1 MRERSPSENFI
12 KFLLSK
18 QTYDSA
24 MILRIVE
31 DFGLS
36 AISERYIEALLEKM
50 GEFPDPYKPTE
61 RKHKPSQE
69 FLKKHGIRDLW
80 FPTPA
85 VNEAYAILGNRQ
97 LCSDVRQLLLSPLKL
112 DEITKRV
119 GKAHNCKLTADGIET
134 FGHYFWKK
142 SFLSADEWV
151 NFLDQ
156 NHRAES
162 YDKITALRAAPDTA
176 IMVVPWLTGL
186 SGPPPNLNAGTV
198 ARRVRDVAFMKV
210 LEIERQPATLA
221 HSKMMLNYEKVIQ
234 AAEAEM
240 RQSDVALKDVLS
252 AFEKFRLRKDEK
264 TVPSIEEVAGPNYSK
279 SGEGTGITQTILD
292 DDFYPDVADEEE
304 EED

>member
-12 KFLLSK
+12 KFLLTK
-18 QTYDSA
+18 RTYDSG

-36 AISERYIEALLEKM
+36 AISERYIDTVQQALDP
-50 GEFPDPYKPTE
+50 FPDPFKPDDK
-61 RKHKPSQE
+61 KHKASQE
-69 FLKKHGIRDLW
+69 FIKKHGIRDLW

-97 LCSDVRQLLLSPLKL
+97 LTSEVQQLLLSSLKL
-112 DEITKRV
+112 EEMAKRLS
-119 GKAHNCKLTADGIET
+119 KAHGCKLTPEGLEA
-134 FGHYFWKK
+134 FSHYFWKK
-142 SFLSADEWV
+142 SMLTTAEWV
-151 NFLDQ
+151 NFLD
-156 NHRAES
+156 NRGDA
-162 YDKITALRAAPDTA
+162 YDKITTMRAAPDTA

-198 ARRVRDVAFMKV
+198 ARRVRDVAFMKI

-221 HSKMMLNYEKVIQ
+221 HSKMMLNYEKVVQ

-240 RQSDVALKDVLS
+240 RQSDVALKDVLA
-252 AFEKFRLRKDEK
+252 AFEKFRLRKDNQ

-279 SGEGTGITQTILD
+279 SGEGTGIVHNIMD
-292 DDFYPDVADEEE
+292 DDFYPDEDEAEE